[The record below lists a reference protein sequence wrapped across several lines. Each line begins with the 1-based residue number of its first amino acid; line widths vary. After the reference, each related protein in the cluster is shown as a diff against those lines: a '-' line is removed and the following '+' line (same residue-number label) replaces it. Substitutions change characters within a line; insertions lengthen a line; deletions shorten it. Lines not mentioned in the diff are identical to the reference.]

1 MISLESLIAIVEAA
15 GFCVAW
21 TQLHRSKAGYH
32 HPTKTIWMDYGLDS
46 RPNHAISTLAHEFIH
61 AQRGDD
67 GPQPRWVESLCDEEA
82 ARFLISP
89 AEYALAE
96 SIYGPH
102 PAQIAT
108 ELGVTQTIVEAY
120 QRTIRIAA

>member
-32 HPTKTIWMDYGLDS
+32 HPTKTI
-46 RPNHAISTLAHEFIH
+46 
-61 AQRGDD
+61 
-67 GPQPRWVESLCDEEA
+67 WVESLCDEEA

-108 ELGVTQTIVEAY
+108 ELGVTQTIIEAY